1 MLQERRRLLYV
12 AATRAERWLHLGD
25 STAAPTPDQQQA
37 LTEDNRICLPLDGSL
52 SLDAMER
59 AILTEVLQRNAENVS
74 MTARVLGTT
83 REKLRYRVQKYGL
96 KAND

>member
-1 MLQERRRLLYV
+1 MADGPV
-12 AATRAERWLHLGD
+12 FPERWLHLGD
-25 STAAPTPDQQQA
+25 STAAPTNDQQQA
-37 LTEDNRICLPLDGSL
+37 HTEDNRICLPLDGSF

-59 AILTEVLQRNAENVS
+59 AILTEALQRNAANVS